1 MCIRD
6 RSISTK
12 GGWMSECLGK
22 ELLFM
27 LLSFGPI
34 ADGTLLIEERLC
46 LRFLLICIGLC
57 TAFVAV
63 AVVFVVVGEVVFGG
77 ENC

>member
-1 MCIRD
+1 
-6 RSISTK
+6 
-12 GGWMSECLGK
+12 
-22 ELLFM
+22 M